1 MSNEI
6 MRREMK
12 EALDAGERA
21 LSSLRNAQEKLN
33 SAGNWGLFDMFGGGL
48 FSTIMKRSK
57 MDDAQ
62 QLMEAAKSDLK
73 RFQRE
78 LKDVNIPLDLRM
90 EVGSFLSF
98 ADFFFDGFVADYLVQ
113 SKISEAKEQVSDA
126 IIRVEQILNELKRKM
141 YDINFQSET

>member
-21 LSSLRNAQEKLN
+21 LSSLRKAQEKLN
-33 SAGNWGLFDMFGGGL
+33 SADNWGLFDMFGGGL

-62 QLMEAAKSDLK
+62 QLMEVAKTDLK
-73 RFQRE
+73 RLQRE

-126 IIRVEQILNELKRKM
+126 IIRVEQILNELKRRM
-141 YDINFQSET
+141 

>member
-6 MRREMK
+6 MRREM
-12 EALDAGERA
+12 EGALDAGERA
-21 LSSLRNAQEKLN
+21 LSSLRTAQEKLN

-62 QLMEAAKSDLK
+62 QLMEAAKTDLK

-126 IIRVEQILNELKRKM
+126 IIRVEQILNELRRKM
-141 YDINFQSET
+141 

>member
-12 EALDAGERA
+12 EAMDAGERA
-21 LSSLRNAQEKLN
+21 LSSLRNAQRKLN
-33 SAGNWGLFDMFGGGL
+33 SAGNWGLLDMFGGGL

-90 EVGSFLSF
+90 EVGSSLSF

-141 YDINFQSET
+141 

>member
-12 EALDAGERA
+12 EAVDAGERA

-62 QLMEAAKSDLK
+62 QLMEAAKTDLK

-141 YDINFQSET
+141 

>member
-12 EALDAGERA
+12 EAMDAGERA
-21 LSSLRNAQEKLN
+21 LTSLRNAQVKLN

-126 IIRVEQILNELKRKM
+126 IIRVEQILNELRRKM
-141 YDINFQSET
+141 

>member
-1 MSNEI
+1 MSNEM
-6 MRREMK
+6 MRKEMK
-12 EALDAGERA
+12 EAMEAGERA
-21 LSSLRNAQEKLN
+21 LSSLRKAQEKLN

-73 RFQRE
+73 HFQKE
-78 LKDVNIPLDLRM
+78 LKDVNIPLDFKM

-113 SKISEAKEQVSDA
+113 TKISDAKEQVSDA
-126 IIRVEQILNELKRKM
+126 IYRVEQIMNELRR
-141 YDINFQSET
+141 NFKEF

>member
-12 EALDAGERA
+12 EAMDAGERA
-21 LSSLRNAQEKLN
+21 LSSLRNAQRKLN
-33 SAGNWGLFDMFGGGL
+33 SAGNWGLLDMFGGGL

-113 SKISEAKEQVSDA
+113 TRIGEARRQVNEA
-126 IIRVEQILNELKRKM
+126 IDQVERILAELRR
-141 YDINFQSET
+141 Y

>member
-6 MRREMK
+6 MKREMK
-12 EALDAGERA
+12 EAMDAGERA
-21 LSSLRNAQEKLN
+21 LTSLRNAQEKLN

-141 YDINFQSET
+141 

>member
-62 QLMEAAKSDLK
+62 QLMEAAKNDLK

-141 YDINFQSET
+141 

>member
-21 LSSLRNAQEKLN
+21 LSSLRKAQEKLN

-126 IIRVEQILNELKRKM
+126 IIRVEQILNELRRKM
-141 YDINFQSET
+141 

>member
-1 MSNEI
+1 MRNE
-6 MRREMK
+6 MMKREMQ
-12 EALDAGERA
+12 EAITAGERA
-21 LSSLRNAQEKLN
+21 LSSLRMAQDKLN

-57 MDDAQ
+57 MDDAVN
-62 QLMEAAKSDLK
+62 LMESAKTDLK

-78 LKDVNIPLDLRM
+78 LQDVNVPLDLKM

-113 SKISEAKEQVSDA
+113 SKISDAKGQVSDS
-126 IIRVEQILNELKRKM
+126 IRRVEQILRDLKSQM
-141 YDINFQSET
+141 A

>member
-62 QLMEAAKSDLK
+62 QLMEAAKTDLK

-126 IIRVEQILNELKRKM
+126 IVRVEQILNELKRKM
-141 YDINFQSET
+141 

>member
-1 MSNEI
+1 
-6 MRREMK
+6 
-12 EALDAGERA
+12 
-21 LSSLRNAQEKLN
+21 
-33 SAGNWGLFDMFGGGL
+33 
-48 FSTIMKRSK
+48 
-57 MDDAQ
+57 
-62 QLMEAAKSDLK
+62 MEAAKTDLK

-141 YDINFQSET
+141 

>member
-33 SAGNWGLFDMFGGGL
+33 SAGNWGLLDMFGGGL

-141 YDINFQSET
+141 

>member
-33 SAGNWGLFDMFGGGL
+33 SAGNWGLLDMFGGGL

-126 IIRVEQILNELKRKM
+126 IIRVEQILNELRRKM
-141 YDINFQSET
+141 

>member
-1 MSNEI
+1 MNEV
-6 MRREMK
+6 MRREMQ
-12 EALDAGERA
+12 EAIIAGERA
-21 LSSLRNAQEKLN
+21 LSSLRSAHEKLN
-33 SAGNWGLFDMFGGGL
+33 SAGNWGIFDMFGGGL

-57 MDDAQ
+57 MSDAQ
-62 QLMEAAKSDLK
+62 NLMENAKSDLL

-113 SKISEAKEQVSDA
+113 TKISDAKSQVSDA
-126 IIRVEQILNELKRKM
+126 IYKVERILNELKRNM
-141 YDINFQSET
+141 